1 MTARRRAIAFVN
13 GDRAASDVRHTGPH
27 APERILRARMKTA
40 RFITIL
46 KALAAAAILVFA
58 AVPLRGQGM
67 ASEPLK
73 TTLEARKVVRGTDG
87 RESFVPADVARPGD
101 VIEYVATYRNTTREA
116 LKNLEATLPIPEH
129 TELVAGS
136 THPASVRASFDARE
150 FAPLPLKRKVVA
162 NGRETT
168 ETVPYREYRFL
179 RWEPV
184 HLGAEASITVTARV
198 RVLE

>member
-1 MTARRRAIAFVN
+1 MTVRRRAISFVN

-46 KALAAAAILVFA
+46 KALAAAAILIFA

-73 TTLEARKVVRGTDG
+73 TTLEARKVVRGADG

-129 TELVAGS
+129 TELVPGS
-136 THPASVRASFDARE
+136 TRPASVRAARN
-150 FAPLPLKRKVVA
+150 ARLRSARIRRGATRSSLPSSIRRPTPRFTTSTSMPQPARWAVA
-162 NGRETT
+162 T
-168 ETVPYREYRFL
+168 
-179 RWEPV
+179 
-184 HLGAEASITVTARV
+184 
-198 RVLE
+198 